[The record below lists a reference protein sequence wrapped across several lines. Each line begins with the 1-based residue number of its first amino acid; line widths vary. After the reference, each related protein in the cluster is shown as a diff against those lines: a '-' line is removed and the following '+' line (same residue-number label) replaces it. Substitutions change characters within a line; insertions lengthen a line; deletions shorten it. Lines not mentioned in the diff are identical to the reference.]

1 MAGASSIHELESMLG
16 DVGFVE
22 IRIKLKDEGK
32 EFIRDW
38 APGRKIEEYVVSATI
53 EAIKPA
59 A

>member
-1 MAGASSIHELESMLG
+1 MLG